1 MAVTYNSP
9 GVYIEESDQSMYTQ
23 FASQTIGAGVI
34 AGQWG
39 AVLSPQLIDNEN
51 TLVNVFGQPNNDN
64 YKNWMSI
71 ANYLSYSSAIY
82 VVRMATKGQFNA
94 NAKGLTGW
102 KNVQFENSEGEMV
115 NVVDENGEPVLE
127 RVGITINNDEDYA
140 ATYDDGYSGDFGEFV
155 ARYPG
160 KLGNTLLVTYADAKT
175 YNDWK
180 YTDSNGNTYDFSQ
193 EFGGAP
199 GTSAYVAARG
209 GANDEIH
216 MLVVDINGHVTGQPG
231 TILEKYSF
239 VSKAA
244 DARTIDGNSNY
255 YKRVLRD
262 SSSYVYC
269 LDNPPAEN
277 LVDFYQYK
285 VVGIATNAQQEDQF
299 ETTGIN
305 TGDIVINT
313 EDQMVRIGSRQTTIS
328 DEGVRKTSIVF
339 VDYANLSDWASQNIK
354 VYNESDQSIYQIV
367 DNQGIVEI
375 NKVDPAESGMWGT
388 NSADTNFKVL
398 KAAYVGALSGG
409 ADDFEYTD
417 ADEIQ
422 AWDLLNNSETY
433 DIRLC
438 VTGAAT
444 PTVARYVV
452 QNICETRMDC
462 VAFISPT
469 TGDRGPILGSLTD
482 DDRLNGIDTSELK
495 ILNRTLQYRNFDL
508 NINSS
513 YAHLDS
519 GWKYQYDKYNDCNRW
534 VPLNG
539 DCAGLYAQVDQT
551 NYPWTVAAGY
561 TRGQIKNV
569 IKLNYSPNKAHRDQ
583 LYPQQ
588 INPVVTFTG
597 EGTVLY
603 GSKSLLTKPSAFDRL
618 HVRRLFIYLEKNI
631 SETSKYLLFELN
643 NATTRAY
650 AVNLIEPLLRY
661 VAGAGGVYSYKVV
674 CDETNN
680 TADIVDQNLLVINVM
695 VSPAKSID
703 YINLKFTC
711 TKTGETTYTET

>member
-285 VVGIATNAQQEDQF
+285 VVGIATNAQQQDQF
-299 ETTGIN
+299 ETAGIN

-328 DEGVRKTSIVF
+328 DDGVRKTSIVF

-375 NKVDPAESGMWGT
+375 NKVEPAQSGMWGT
-388 NSADTNFKVL
+388 NGADTNFKVL

-417 ADEIQ
+417 ADEIE

-508 NINSS
+508 NVNSS

-603 GSKSLLTKPSAFDRL
+603 GSKSMLTKPSAFDRL

-680 TADIVDQNLLVINVM
+680 TADIVDQNLLVIDVM

-703 YINLKFTC
+703 FINLRFTC
-711 TKTGETTYTET
+711 TKTGETTYTEM

>member
-1 MAVTYNSP
+1 MA
-9 GVYIEESDQSMYTQ
+9 I
-23 FASQTIGAGVI
+23 
-34 AGQWG
+34 
-39 AVLSPQLIDNEN
+39 
-51 TLVNVFGQPNNDN
+51 
-64 YKNWMSI
+64 
-71 ANYLSYSSAIY
+71 
-82 VVRMATKGQFNA
+82 
-94 NAKGLTGW
+94 
-102 KNVQFENSEGEMV
+102 
-115 NVVDENGEPVLE
+115 
-127 RVGITINNDEDYA
+127 
-140 ATYDDGYSGDFGEFV
+140 
-155 ARYPG
+155 
-160 KLGNTLLVTYADAKT
+160 
-175 YNDWK
+175 
-180 YTDSNGNTYDFSQ
+180 
-193 EFGGAP
+193 
-199 GTSAYVAARG
+199 
-209 GANDEIH
+209 
-216 MLVVDINGHVTGQPG
+216 DIN
-231 TILEKYSF
+231 
-239 VSKAA
+239 
-244 DARTIDGNSNY
+244 D
-255 YKRVLRD
+255 
-262 SSSYVYC
+262 
-269 LDNPPAEN
+269 
-277 LVDFYQYK
+277 
-285 VVGIATNAQQEDQF
+285 
-299 ETTGIN
+299 
-305 TGDIVINT
+305 

-354 VYNESDQSIYQIV
+354 VYNESDRSIYQIV

-388 NSADTNFKVL
+388 NGADTNFKVL
-398 KAAYVGALSGG
+398 KAAYVGTLSGG

-417 ADEIQ
+417 ADEIE

-631 SETSKYLLFELN
+631 SETAKYLLFELN

-680 TADIVDQNLLVINVM
+680 TADVISANTMIVDVM

-703 YINLKFTC
+703 FINLRFTC
-711 TKTGETTYTET
+711 TKTGETTYTEM